1 MNVLL
6 IGSGGREHAIAW
18 KLRQSPRLDELYIA
32 PGNAGT
38 AEVGRNVELRV
49 PRSSAPAAEKATY
62 LDAVVHRARELRVD
76 LVWVAPD
83 DPLSWGLVDRL
94 SAAGIPAFG
103 PTQAAARLEASKAW
117 AKQLMQR
124 HAIPHTRTMI
134 FDDAEAARAYVRSA
148 PSPVVV
154 KADGL
159 AVGKGAIVTASVE
172 EALAAID
179 ELSALGDAGRIL
191 TIEDRVTAREV
202 SAHAF
207 SDGKTV
213 SPMPLSCDHKAVFDG
228 NQGPN
233 TGGMGVYSPP
243 WWASPSLESEIT
255 QTITAPL
262 ARALAAEGNPFS
274 GIIYPGVFV
283 DETRPQGTR
292 PQETRLQET
301 RPQETRLQV
310 FECNARF
317 GDPET
322 QALLVRLETD
332 LLDIVEACV
341 KGKLGALEVRWSSAA
356 SVCVVLASGG
366 YPGAYAT
373 GVPISG
379 LSEMDPD
386 VVVFHAGTKRDAK
399 GQLVT
404 AGGRVLGIT
413 ATAPTLEQARRK
425 AYANVERVRFEGAHY
440 RRDIGLRPAK

>member
-18 KLRQSPRLDELYIA
+18 KLRQSPRLGELYIA

-38 AEVGRNVELRV
+38 AELGRNVDVRV
-49 PRSSAPAAEKATY
+49 PRSTALPAEKEAY
-62 LDAVVHRARELRVD
+62 SRAVVAKARELRID

-94 SAAGIPAFG
+94 LAAGIRAFG

-124 HAIPHTRTMI
+124 HAIPHTRTLI
-134 FDDAEAARAYVRSA
+134 FDDADAAREYVRAA
-148 PSPVVV
+148 PGPVVI

-159 AVGKGAIVTASVE
+159 AVGKGAIVTASVT

-179 ELSALGDAGRIL
+179 ELSALGEAGRIL

-207 SDGKTV
+207 SDGRTV

-255 QTITAPL
+255 RAITSPI
-262 ARALAAEGNPFS
+262 ARAMAAEGNAFS

-283 DETRPQGTR
+283 NDAG
-292 PQETRLQET
+292 
-301 RPQETRLQV
+301 LQV

-332 LLDIVEACV
+332 LLEIAEACV
-341 KGKLGALEVRWSSAA
+341 DGRLSELDVRWSSAA

-379 LSEMDPD
+379 IADVDAD
-386 VVVFHAGTKRDAK
+386 VVVFHAGTKRDAR

-404 AGGRVLGIT
+404 AGGRVLGVT
-413 ATAPTLEQARRK
+413 ATAPSLEQARSK
-425 AYANVERVRFEGAHY
+425 AYANVARLHFEGAHY
-440 RRDIGLRPAK
+440 RRDIGARPKA

>member
-18 KLRQSPRLDELYIA
+18 KLRQSPRLGELYIA

-38 AEVGRNVELRV
+38 AEVGRNVELHV
-49 PRSSAPAAEKATY
+49 PRSAAPTAEKAAY
-62 LDAVVHRARELRVD
+62 LDAVVATARELQVD

-94 SAAGIPAFG
+94 TAAGIVAFG

-124 HAIPHTRTMI
+124 HAIPHTRTVS
-134 FDDAEAARAYVRSA
+134 FDDADAARAYVRA
-148 PSPVVV
+148 AQGPVVV

-159 AVGKGAIVTASVE
+159 AVGKGAIVTASVA

-179 ELSALGDAGRIL
+179 ELSALGDAARIL

-207 SDGKTV
+207 SDGRSV
-213 SPMPLSCDHKAVFDG
+213 SAMPLSCDHKAVFDG

-243 WWASPSLESEIT
+243 WWASASLESEIT
-255 QTITAPL
+255 AAITAPL

-283 DETRPQGTR
+283 SEAGPQG
-292 PQETRLQET
+292 
-301 RPQETRLQV
+301 TRLQV

-341 KGKLGALEVRWSSAA
+341 NGRLGALEVRWSSAA

-373 GVPISG
+373 GLPISG
-379 LSEMDPD
+379 IADVDPD
-386 VVVFHAGTKRDAK
+386 VVIFHAGTKRDGN

-404 AGGRVLGIT
+404 AGGRVLGVT
-413 ATAPTLEQARRK
+413 ATAPSLEQARSK
-425 AYANVERVRFEGAHY
+425 AYANVERLHFEGAHY
-440 RRDIGLRPAK
+440 RRDIGLREEAPGSRLQAPGAE

>member
-18 KLRQSPRLDELYIA
+18 KLRQSPRLGELYIA

-38 AEVGRNVELRV
+38 EEVGHNVDLRV
-49 PRSSAPAAEKATY
+49 PRSAAPAAERAAY
-62 LDAVVHRARELRVD
+62 LDAVVAKARELRVD

-124 HAIPHTRTMI
+124 HSIPHTRTVI
-134 FDDAEAARAYVRSA
+134 FDHAEAARAYVRA
-148 PSPVVV
+148 ARGPVVV

-159 AVGKGAIVTASVE
+159 AVGKGAIVTATVA

-207 SDGKTV
+207 SDGRSV

-255 QTITAPL
+255 RAITAPI
-262 ARALAAEGNPFS
+262 ARALAAEGTPFS

-283 DETRPQGTR
+283 NETAPREPG
-292 PQETRLQET
+292 LQE
-301 RPQETRLQV
+301 PRLQV

-332 LLDIVEACV
+332 LLEIVEACV
-341 KGKLGALEVRWSSAA
+341 QGRLGELEVRWSSAA
-356 SVCVVLASGG
+356 AVCVVLASRG
-366 YPGAYAT
+366 YPGPYET

-379 LSEMDPD
+379 IANVDPD
-386 VVVFHAGTKRDAK
+386 VVVFHAGTKRDAN

-404 AGGRVLGIT
+404 AGGRVLGVT
-413 ATAPTLEQARRK
+413 ATAPSLEQARLK
-425 AYANVERVRFEGAHY
+425 AYANVERLHFEGAHY
-440 RRDIGLRPAK
+440 RRDIGLRPNA